1 LSQCLSG
8 LYLRIEH
15 VLWRTYSIPLEVYR
29 NVEKTKDSKSSHE
42 IFGREKGFGSKA
54 IIKESEPEFHL
65 RDALARTGD
74 LALDHRSA
82 GMLGL
87 HEGFEFDAIARDHD
101 AMKGRFG
108 YLGQHRLARE
118 TLGLR
123 YQ

>member
-15 VLWRTYSIPLEVYR
+15 VLWRTYSIPLDVYR

-42 IFGREKGFGSKA
+42 IFGREKGFGSEA

-65 RDALARTGD
+65 RDALALAGD

-87 HEGFEFDAIARDHD
+87 HKGFELDAISRNHN

-108 YLGQHRLARE
+108 YLGQHSLARE